1 MDVYQAATT
10 RRTIREFKDTPV
22 PYEILEKCVNAA
34 RLAPAA
40 GNRQLLEHI
49 IVDDAPLLPQVFDA
63 VAVWAG
69 EPRPKEGWPP
79 GRRPRA
85 YIVTLINTDLEKELG
100 AARKATLCD
109 VGMAVENMILV
120 AWEQGIG
127 SCPVLSFR
135 EKDLKQ
141 LLNIPDKYE
150 VGMVLALGYPDESP
164 VTEVAQGSIKYWVD
178 SQGVRHIPKR
188 KLEDILHRNKFP

>member
-1 MDVYQAATT
+1 MDTYQLAIT

-34 RLAPAA
+34 RLAPSA
-40 GNRQLLEHI
+40 GNRQPLEHI
-49 IVDDAPLLPQVFDA
+49 IVDEARLLPQVFDA

-69 EPRPKEGWPP
+69 ESRPKEGWPP
-79 GRRPRA
+79 GRRPKA
-85 YIVTLINTDLEKELG
+85 YIVTLINAELEKELG
-100 AARKATLCD
+100 AARRATLCD

-120 AWEQGIG
+120 AWAQGIG

-135 EKDLKQ
+135 EKDLKE

-164 VTEVAQGSIKYWVD
+164 VTEETQDSIKYWVD
-178 SQGVRHIPKR
+178 SQGVRHVPKR
-188 KLEDILHRNKFP
+188 RLEDILHRNKFR